1 MYIQISILN
10 WYYCTMIYSLL
21 TINLPEIINRSTRS
35 WIRTSNPKRW
45 KSTRKTIICFPSAF
59 PILLLLK
66 RTSHYKFYFSASPVL
81 ARSSLLSFDTRER
94 GNKVNF
100 DVLIELHGLRGR
112 NRRGRVSVI
121 NSPEWKAFGIFFTHA
136 WNTYSSRSMRLYP
149 RSRDTQPFE
158 QCRQISC
165 ALPHL
170 IFIEQTKGGVGQMF
184 IKQSCKLT
192 CVIKRHSFRLAIFRV
207 IASFC
212 NL

>member
-21 TINLPEIINRSTRS
+21 TINLPEIINRSTGAEFVKDE
-35 WIRTSNPKRW
+35 NPLERL
-45 KSTRKTIICFPSAF
+45 SFVFHLLSRFFFSLNALRIINFIFP
-59 PILLLLK
+59 P
-66 RTSHYKFYFSASPVL
+66 RRFSLVP
-81 ARSSLLSFDTRER
+81 LSFDTRER

-170 IFIEQTKGGVGQMF
+170 IFIEQTKGGRGGLDRCSSNKV
-184 IKQSCKLT
+184 
-192 CVIKRHSFRLAIFRV
+192 A
-207 IASFC
+207 
-212 NL
+212 N